1 MNINYS
7 KLHRLLTCFL
17 ILISFIIYSV
27 DATGQSYTR
36 EDSVKV
42 SGLIKTAIDSIRVNP
57 NKALLL
63 SEEAEQISK
72 DLDYKAGIALSL
84 NVAGNACRAL
94 GNTTKAIS
102 YYTEAIKIAE
112 KNNFKKDEADA
123 LNGLSRTYGESGNYQ
138 KAIEQ
143 HSLAIAIQES
153 LRDSLGMAQSYNDI
167 ATDLYNMQFYD
178 EANKY
183 YFQAIALFKVLHSPL
198 DIAVKYTNIAAD
210 YIGQKKYAQ
219 AFRYLFQSIHICDSL
234 HDKATLDETYFTLG
248 VCYDKTGKQ
257 DSSLYF
263 YFKSLSVAKQNNNI
277 IAEASVLSN
286 IGDIYLDRNRIDEAE
301 KYFKECF
308 DLSSKTLSRVSIHHS
323 SASLAYIAAQK
334 GDYKN
339 AYQYRLLASAANDSL
354 MNEEKIKALAE
365 LKTAE
370 LLTKFEDSE
379 AEEKNQSLQRENDL
393 QKLRLRQKDYLMAGT
408 GILAVLLIIFA
419 FILVRQNKISAQQQS
434 LELEQKQLRAQMKP
448 HFIFNCLNSIQ
459 HFMAHNDIMNAN
471 KYLTE
476 FASLMR
482 KTLDSSNSSN
492 ISLQNELDY
501 LESYLQ
507 LEGMRF
513 ENKFRYELKCDNDI
527 DANAIEIPT
536 MIIQPFAENA
546 IRHGLQYLEN
556 KEGKLTII
564 FYKNNGTMICEIDD
578 NGIGR
583 EQSRKLKSPHAD
595 HHSLGMELTQQ
606 RLELIGKAKH
616 AHYKF
621 DVIDKKNEYN
631 EPEGTKVI
639 IQFPL
644 EV

>member
-1 MNINYS
+1 
-7 KLHRLLTCFL
+7 
-17 ILISFIIYSV
+17 
-27 DATGQSYTR
+27 
-36 EDSVKV
+36 
-42 SGLIKTAIDSIRVNP
+42 
-57 NKALLL
+57 
-63 SEEAEQISK
+63 
-72 DLDYKAGIALSL
+72 
-84 NVAGNACRAL
+84 
-94 GNTTKAIS
+94 
-102 YYTEAIKIAE
+102 
-112 KNNFKKDEADA
+112 
-123 LNGLSRTYGESGNYQ
+123 
-138 KAIEQ
+138 
-143 HSLAIAIQES
+143 
-153 LRDSLGMAQSYNDI
+153 
-167 ATDLYNMQFYD
+167 MQFYD

-183 YFQAIALFKVLHSPL
+183 YFQAVALFKELHSPL
-198 DIAVKYTNIAAD
+198 DVAVKYTNIAAD
-210 YIGQKKYAQ
+210 YIGQKKYSQ
-219 AFRYLFQSIHICDSL
+219 GLSYLRQSLRICDSL
-234 HDKATLDETYFTLG
+234 HDNATLDKTYFTLG
-248 VCYDKTGKQ
+248 LYYDKTSKQ
-257 DSSLYF
+257 DSALYF
-263 YFKSLSVAKQNNNI
+263 YFKSLYIAKQNNNVI
-277 IAEASVLSN
+277 VEASVLSN
-286 IGDIYLDRNRIDEAE
+286 IGDIYLDRNRIDLAE
-301 KYFKECF
+301 YYFKGCF
-308 DLSSKTLSRVSIHHS
+308 DLSSKILSRVSIHHA

-334 GDYKN
+334 GDYKT

-379 AEEKNQSLQRENDL
+379 AEEKTQSLQRENDL

-419 FILVRQNKISAQQQS
+419 FILVRQNKLSARQQM

-459 HFMAHNDIMNAN
+459 HFMAHGDIMNAN

-513 ENKFRYELKCDNDI
+513 ENKFSYELKCDSNI
-527 DANAIEIPT
+527 DANAVEIPT

-556 KEGKLTII
+556 KEGKLSIV
-564 FYKNNGTMICEIDD
+564 FYRNDGTMICEIDD

-583 EQSRKLKSPHAD
+583 DQSQKLKSQHTD

-621 DVIDKKNEYN
+621 DVIDKKNNYDEA
-631 EPEGTKVI
+631 EGTKVI

-644 EV
+644 EEI